1 MKQLIPREKKWV
13 SGGAEGIEVNEEIVV
28 LGERLREGGKMGGGG
43 EGVGERETET
53 EKKE

>member
-28 LGERLREGGKMGGGG
+28 LGERLREGVGA
-43 EGVGERETET
+43 GERERGIVYYVM
-53 EKKE
+53 